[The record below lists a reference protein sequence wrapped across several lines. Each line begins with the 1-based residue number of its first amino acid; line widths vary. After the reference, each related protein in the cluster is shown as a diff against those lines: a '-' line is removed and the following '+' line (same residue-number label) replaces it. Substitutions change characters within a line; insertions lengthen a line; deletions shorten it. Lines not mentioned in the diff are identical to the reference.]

1 MSEQEWLEIFAA
13 WEVSKVSQK
22 QYCET
27 QQLDYREFCLK
38 RSALIRKGLVQSKQ
52 IGKSEKTKHSKKR
65 RLSSLSPEFIPLWLD
80 QREQGRGPAMIEIAL
95 PYGIIVRVPAY
106 AGS

>member
-13 WEVSKVSQK
+13 WEASKVPQK

-27 QQLDYREFCLK
+27 QQLDYKVFCQK

-52 IGKSEKTKHSKKR
+52 VGKSEKTKHSKR
-65 RLSSLSPEFIPLWLD
+65 RQSSPPPEFIPLWLD

>member
-13 WEVSKVSQK
+13 WEASKAPQK

-27 QQLDYREFCLK
+27 QQLDYKVFCQK

-52 IGKSEKTKHSKKR
+52 ADKSEKTQHSKR
-65 RLSSLSPEFIPLWLD
+65 GLSPPPEFIWPWLD
-80 QREQGRGPAMIEIAL
+80 NENKAEAL
-95 PYGIIVRVPAY
+95 T
-106 AGS
+106 